1 MRHNMKELLS
11 KELYI
16 EVMNIKDEFERYSD
30 YYEKGVVDSFYQKDN
45 TLYMT
50 IFYQSKQDVKGRGEF
65 SPFNI
70 NIYELA
76 HKCKEWALK
85 NGYKL
90 HDYAHSIVIVNL
102 NMNIEYS
109 VIDDNFN
116 NVYDVERFFKAC
128 EWIME
133 QTK

>member
-1 MRHNMKELLS
+1 MISKELLS
-11 KELYI
+11 
-16 EVMNIKDEFERYSD
+16 EVLNEVCPIVEIKKFKNNNLLIKYQNQ
-30 YYEKGVVDSFYQKDN
+30 YQK
-45 TLYMT
+45 T
-50 IFYQSKQDVKGRGEF
+50 
-65 SPFNI
+65 I

-76 HKCKEWALK
+76 HMCKEWALK

-128 EWIME
+128 EWILE
-133 QTK
+133 NK